1 MYRRHLAPF
10 VNSLDIL
17 AHTVNGVRDPE
28 EVVLGDVHRRCELR
42 RDLAQLRAD
51 DVVLHTQ
58 KKNSPIN
65 KVHFTLIKILTRQ
78 YIYRYMCIYMFTHTD
93 PDMRMLI

>member
-1 MYRRHLAPF
+1 MYRRHSAPL

-17 AHTVNGVRDPE
+17 AHAVNGVRDLE

-58 KKNSPIN
+58 KKISQISKAHFYTDTNSEKTI
-65 KVHFTLIKILTRQ
+65 
-78 YIYRYMCIYMFTHTD
+78 YIY
-93 PDMRMLI
+93 

>member
-1 MYRRHLAPF
+1 MFECIEGNSSTIQAAPILNIPLLCKHSAMYRRHSAPL

-17 AHTVNGVRDPE
+17 AHAVNGVRDLE

-58 KKNSPIN
+58 KKN
-65 KVHFTLIKILTRQ
+65 LTNQ
-78 YIYRYMCIYMFTHTD
+78 
-93 PDMRMLI
+93 